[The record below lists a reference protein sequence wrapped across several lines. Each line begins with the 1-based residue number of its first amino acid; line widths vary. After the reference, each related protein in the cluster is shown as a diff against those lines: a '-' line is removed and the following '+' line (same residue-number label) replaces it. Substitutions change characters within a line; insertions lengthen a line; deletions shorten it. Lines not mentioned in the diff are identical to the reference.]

1 MKAVINDNLILV
13 GTAHILQE
21 SVTEVEEVIK
31 EHQPRI
37 VAVELDQ
44 KRYEALT
51 QKQQWEEASIF
62 KIIKEG
68 KAYLLMAQIFLA
80 SIQRRLGKEYGVEP
94 GSDMLAAIKAAE
106 SNGIEVSLVDRDI
119 TITMKKAWVTMG
131 LREKLRLF
139 WEFNK
144 ALIGFY
150 DEEEIDIEGM
160 MKEDIITT
168 MVEELKEIA
177 PSVTEVLI
185 FERDAYIAKKL
196 HELSKEDRTVG
207 VVGAGHING
216 IKENLK
222 NIDKTPSFE
231 ELETIPSP
239 GFRTVSAI
247 ITSVLFL
254 IFGGWIL
261 NLFFPDYP
269 SIFEF
274 YIIYLTLPIIIGVF
288 MGGAC
293 GFALGGKLGPKS
305 IGFFIP
311 VFLSIL
317 VIYLLSIGD
326 WERLQTMFLY
336 WFLINGIF
344 SAIGAAIAGG
354 HPLTVAT
361 AFIAAP
367 FTSLNPSVAAGWF
380 AGLVEAKLRTPT
392 VKDFQEMS
400 TYETIR
406 QYLKNRV
413 FRILLVMALANLG
426 STIGTWVAVW
436 YILPLFV

>member
-1 MKAVINDNLILV
+1 LKEIVNDNLILV
-13 GTAHILQE
+13 GTAHILKE
-21 SVTEVEEVIK
+21 SVLEVEEAIK

-44 KRYEALT
+44 KRFEALT
-51 QKQQWEEASIF
+51 KKQQWEEASIF

-94 GSDMLAAIKAAE
+94 GSEMLAAINAAE
-106 SNGIEVSLVDRDI
+106 EGDLEVALVDRDI
-119 TITMKKAWVTMG
+119 TITMKKAWVGMG

-150 DEEEIDIEGM
+150 DEEEVDIEEL

-196 HELSKEDRTVG
+196 HELSREGKVVG
-207 VVGAGHING
+207 VVGAGHLNG

-231 ELETIPSP
+231 ELEEIPSP
-239 GFRTVSAI
+239 KFRIGSAI
-247 ITSVLFL
+247 VASIVFL
-254 IFGGWIL
+254 LFGGWIL
-261 NLFFPDYP
+261 NLFYPDY
-269 SIFEF
+269 SRILDLYFLN
-274 YIIYLTLPIIIGVF
+274 LTFPILVGAVIG
-288 MGGAC
+288 AAS
-293 GFALGGKLGPKS
+293 GFILGGKVGPKS
-305 IGFFIP
+305 LGLFIP
-311 VFLSIL
+311 IFLAIL
-317 VIYLLSIGD
+317 VGYLLCIGD

-336 WFLINGIF
+336 WFLINGLL
-344 SAIGAAIAGG
+344 SAIGAALAGG
-354 HPLTVAT
+354 HPITVFT
-361 AFIAAP
+361 AFVAAP

-400 TYETIR
+400 TYETMR
-406 QYLKNRV
+406 QYFRNRV
-413 FRILLVMALANLG
+413 FRILMVMALANLG

-436 YILPLFV
+436 YILPLFS